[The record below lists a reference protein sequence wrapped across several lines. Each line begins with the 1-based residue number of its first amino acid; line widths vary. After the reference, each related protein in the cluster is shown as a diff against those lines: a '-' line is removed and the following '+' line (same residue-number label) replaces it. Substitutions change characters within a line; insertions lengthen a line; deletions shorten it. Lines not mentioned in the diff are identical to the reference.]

1 MLNEDNKLPVEESNS
16 TPPISE
22 IQEDIQKE
30 LKQKTSVSKDKTV
43 NESESETAKSDLVS
57 PVSEMQESTQEE
69 LNQKTPSSTG
79 KAVNEIESETA
90 KSDSAPQVS
99 EIQEDTQ
106 KELKP
111 KTSAPKDKAV
121 DKINS
126 ETAKSNSAPSVS
138 EIKKDTKEN
147 ELKQEKTPSASKAVD
162 EMDSEIA
169 EKSENTDLTNIEMPN
184 YADFTLED
192 LVTELSKLVKENSV
206 QSITN
211 NVNAIKQ
218 AFHIKYGEILKIEK
232 DKYLATGG
240 DVVDF
245 QYSNPTKSTYNSI
258 LYDFKIKR
266 NEFYAN
272 KDKQLNDNLQAKLGL
287 IEELKHL
294 IDNAEGPTMYRMFK
308 DIQMRWVKIGLIP
321 RVKYND
327 TWRTYQHHVE
337 RFYDL
342 LHLSNDL
349 RDLDFKHN
357 LEEKLKLVTRAEEL
371 AESDDINAAF
381 KELQVL
387 HKLWK
392 EDIGPIASD
401 QREEVWNRFSEAT
414 RKVHDKRHDFFKDL
428 KSKYEG
434 NVDKKLAVIAEI
446 EALDT
451 SKNSTRVDWQKSIKE
466 LEILR
471 NKFSAIKQVPREK
484 SDFIWTK
491 YKEATRKF
499 NVEKN
504 NYFKLVKHEHLENL
518 NKKKLLIEQAVAIK
532 DSEDWDTATGIMK
545 KIQADW
551 KKVGHVPQKYS
562 DKLWKEF
569 KDACNH
575 YFDRYHQ
582 QQDAGSKLELDVF
595 NKKKELLTE
604 IKLAVENN
612 TEITIDTLKD
622 YVKDWR
628 EMGRVPHEMKHV
640 EVKFNKLLDKI
651 VEGNEIE
658 RQDVEMIKFEN
669 LVNSYLEQKNYRKL
683 DSEQLFVR
691 RKMDE
696 TFKEI
701 QQLEN
706 NIGFISNVSEDNP
719 LVQNVR
725 NQINVYKEKL
735 DIWKSK
741 LDYLRQ
747 LDY

>member
-1 MLNEDNKLPVEESNS
+1 MLDQDNKLPVEESNS
-16 TPPISE
+16 T
-22 IQEDIQKE
+22 
-30 LKQKTSVSKDKTV
+30 L
-43 NESESETAKSDLVS
+43 
-57 PVSEMQESTQEE
+57 
-69 LNQKTPSSTG
+69 
-79 KAVNEIESETA
+79 
-90 KSDSAPQVS
+90 QVS
-99 EIQEDTQ
+99 EIQEDTKKKIKQ
-106 KELKP
+106 K
-111 KTSAPKDKAV
+111 
-121 DKINS
+121 
-126 ETAKSNSAPSVS
+126 
-138 EIKKDTKEN
+138 KK
-147 ELKQEKTPSASKAVD
+147 PSASKIVD

-169 EKSENTDLTNIEMPN
+169 ESNLTSQASEIQEDTQIELEQKDKTSTSKAVDEMDSKIAESSENIEPKN
-184 YADFTLED
+184 VEILDYANFSLED
-192 LVTELSKLVKENSV
+192 LVSELSKLVKENQV

-218 AFHIKYGEILKIEK
+218 AFHIKYGEVLKVEK
-232 DKYLATGG
+232 EKFLELGG
-240 DVVDF
+240 EIVDF
-245 QYSNPTKSTYNSI
+245 QHSSPIKSTYNSI

-266 NEFYAN
+266 NEFYASQE
-272 KDKQLNDNLQAKLGL
+272 KQLNDNLQAKLGL

-294 IDNAEGPTMYRMFK
+294 IDNAEGATMYKMFK
-308 DIQMRWVKIGLIP
+308 DIQNRWVKIGLIP

-357 LEEKLKLVTRAEEL
+357 LEEKLKLVARAEEL
-371 AESDDINAAF
+371 AELDDINTAF
-381 KELQVL
+381 KELQIL

-392 EDIGPIASD
+392 EDVGPIASD
-401 QREEVWNRFSEAT
+401 QRDKVWGRFSEAT

-434 NVDKKLAVIAEI
+434 NVEKKLAVIAEI
-446 EALDT
+446 KAIDT
-451 SKNSTRVDWQKSIKE
+451 SKNLLRIDWQKSIKE
-466 LEILR
+466 LEVLR
-471 NKFSAIKQVPREK
+471 NKFSEIKQVPREK
-484 SDFIWTK
+484 SDLIWAK

-504 NYFKLVKHEHLENL
+504 NYFKLVKRDHLENL
-518 NKKKLLIEQAVAIK
+518 NKKKSLIEQAVAIK
-532 DSEDWDTATGIMK
+532 DSEDWDTDTEVMK

-551 KKVGHVPQKYS
+551 KKIGHVPQKYS

-575 YFDRYHQ
+575 YFDRFHQ

-604 IKLAVENN
+604 IKEAIDNK
-612 TEITIDTLKD
+612 TEITLNTLEG
-622 YVKDWR
+622 YVKKWR
-628 EMGRVPHEMKHV
+628 ELGRVPHEMKHI

-651 VEGNEIE
+651 VEENTIDK
-658 RQDVEMIKFEN
+658 QDIEMIKFEN
-669 LVNSYLEQKNYRKL
+669 LVNSYIEQKNYRKL

-706 NIGFISNVSEDNP
+706 NIGFISNVSDDNP

-735 DIWKSK
+735 EIWKSK

>member
-1 MLNEDNKLPVEESNS
+1 MLNEDNKLSVEDSIS
-16 TPPISE
+16 TPQISD
-22 IQEDIQKE
+22 IQEDTQKE
-30 LKQKTSVSKDKTV
+30 LNEEKT
-43 NESESETAKSDLVS
+43 EPAI
-57 PVSEMQESTQEE
+57 
-69 LNQKTPSSTG
+69 
-79 KAVNEIESETA
+79 KAVDEIDSVIPESIL
-90 KSDSAPQVS
+90 SQQVS

-111 KTSAPKDKAV
+111 KRKSAVNKVIA
-121 DKINS
+121 
-126 ETAKSNSAPSVS
+126 ETES
-138 EIKKDTKEN
+138 EIPDGDSTPKATEILEDTQK
-147 ELKQEKTPSASKAVD
+147 ELKKKKNPSANKAVD
-162 EMDSEIA
+162 EMDSKIA
-169 EKSENTDLTNIEMPN
+169 ESSENITLAAIEMMD
-184 YADFTLED
+184 YAELSLED
-192 LVTELSKLVKENSV
+192 LVAELSKLVKENQV
-206 QSITN
+206 QNITT

-218 AFHIKYGEILKIEK
+218 AFHLKYGELLKVEK
-232 DKYLATGG
+232 DKFLELGG

-245 QYSNPTKSTYNSI
+245 QFSNETKSTYNSI

-266 NEFYAN
+266 NEYYASQE
-272 KDKQLNDNLQAKLGL
+272 KQLNDNLEAKLGL
-287 IEELKHL
+287 IDELKHL
-294 IDNAEGPTMYRMFK
+294 IDNAEGATMYKMFK
-308 DIQMRWVKIGLIP
+308 DIQTRWGKIGLIP

-371 AESDDINAAF
+371 AETDDINTAF

-401 QREEVWNRFSEAT
+401 QRDEVWDRFSEAT

-434 NVDKKLAVIAEI
+434 NVEKKLNVIAEI

-451 SKNSTRVDWQKSIKE
+451 SKNLTRIDWQNSIKE
-466 LEILR
+466 LEALR
-471 NKFSAIKQVPREK
+471 NKFSDIKQVPKEK
-484 SDFIWTK
+484 SDFIWAK

-504 NYFKLVKHEHLENL
+504 NYFKIVKHDHLENL
-518 NKKKLLIEQAVAIK
+518 NKKKSLIEQAVAIK
-532 DSEDWDTATGIMK
+532 DSEDWDAATPIMK
-545 KIQADW
+545 KIQTDW

-562 DKLWKEF
+562 DVLWKEF

-575 YFDRYHQ
+575 YFDRFHK
-582 QQDAGSKLELDVF
+582 QQDIGSKLELDVF
-595 NKKKELLTE
+595 NKKKELLSE
-604 IKLAVENN
+604 IKETIDNK
-612 TEITIDTLKD
+612 TQITIDTLKE
-622 YVKDWR
+622 YVKNWR

-651 VEGNEIE
+651 VEENSIDK
-658 RQDVEMIKFEN
+658 QAIEMIKFEN
-669 LVNSYLEQKNYRKL
+669 LVGSYVEQKNYRKL

-691 RKMDE
+691 RKIDE
-696 TFKEI
+696 TFKEV

-706 NIGFISNVSEDNP
+706 NVGFISNVSDDNP
-719 LVQNVR
+719 LVKNVM
-725 NQINVYKEKL
+725 NQINGYKEKL
-735 DIWKSK
+735 EVWKTK
-741 LDYLRQ
+741 LEYLRQ
-747 LDY
+747 LNY

>member
-1 MLNEDNKLPVEESNS
+1 MLNQDNKLPVEENNS
-16 TPPISE
+16 T
-22 IQEDIQKE
+22 
-30 LKQKTSVSKDKTV
+30 
-43 NESESETAKSDLVS
+43 
-57 PVSEMQESTQEE
+57 
-69 LNQKTPSSTG
+69 
-79 KAVNEIESETA
+79 
-90 KSDSAPQVS
+90 PQVS
-99 EIQEDTQ
+99 EIQEEIQ
-106 KELKP
+106 KEIKP
-111 KTSAPKDKAV
+111 KKKTSTSNIVDEIDSEIVEKKSTPQVFEIQEDLQEEIKPKKKTSASNIV
-121 DKINS
+121 DEID
-126 ETAKSNSAPSVS
+126 S
-138 EIKKDTKEN
+138 EIVEKKSTPQASEI
-147 ELKQEKTPSASKAVD
+147 QEEIQEEIKPKKKKTASKAVD

-169 EKSENTDLTNIEMPN
+169 ETSEEIEHSTIEMLD
-184 YADFTLED
+184 YANFTLED
-192 LVTELSKLVKENSV
+192 LVSELGKLVKENAV
-206 QSITN
+206 HNITN

-218 AFHIKYGEILKIEK
+218 AFHIKYGEVLKVEK
-232 DKYLATGG
+232 EKFLELGG
-240 DVVDF
+240 NIVDF
-245 QYSNPTKSTYNSI
+245 KYSSPIKSTYNSI

-266 NEFYAN
+266 NEFYASQ
-272 KDKQLNDNLQAKLGL
+272 DKQLNDNLQAKLSL

-294 IDNAEGPTMYRMFK
+294 IDNAEGATMYKMFK
-308 DIQMRWVKIGLIP
+308 DIQARWVKIGLIP

-371 AESDDINAAF
+371 TESDDVNTAF

-401 QREEVWNRFSEAT
+401 QREEIWDRFSEAT

-434 NVDKKLAVIAEI
+434 NVEKKLAIITEI

-451 SKNSTRVDWQKSIKE
+451 SKNSTRSDWQKSIKE
-466 LEILR
+466 LELLR
-471 NKFSAIKQVPREK
+471 NKFSEIKQVPREK
-484 SDFIWTK
+484 SDFIWAK

-504 NYFKLVKHEHLENL
+504 NYFKLVKREHLDNL
-518 NKKKLLIEQAVAIK
+518 NKKKSLIEKAIAIK
-532 DSEDWDTATGIMK
+532 DSEDWDITTEVMK

-551 KKVGHVPQKYS
+551 KKIGHVPQKYS

-575 YFDRYHQ
+575 YFDRFHQ

-595 NKKKELLTE
+595 SKKKELLTE
-604 IKLAVENN
+604 IKKVIEDK
-612 TEITIDTLKD
+612 TEITIDMFNE
-622 YVKDWR
+622 YVKNWR
-628 EMGRVPHEMKHV
+628 NLGRVPHEMKHI

-651 VEGNEIE
+651 VEENTIDK
-658 RQDVEMIKFEN
+658 QDVEMIKFEN
-669 LVNSYLEQKNYRKL
+669 LVNSYIEQKNYRKL
-683 DSEQLFVR
+683 DSEQLFIR
-691 RKMDE
+691 RKIDE
-696 TFKEI
+696 TSKEI

-725 NQINVYKEKL
+725 NHINVYKEKL
-735 DIWKSK
+735 EIWKSK
-741 LDYLRQ
+741 LDFLRQ

>member
-1 MLNEDNKLPVEESNS
+1 MLDDDNKLPVDEITSTSHVSEIQEIIKNELKTEESNS
-16 TPPISE
+16 TVDEIENTIPESASTLQSSDNQEE
-22 IQEDIQKE
+22 IQNETNT
-30 LKQKTSVSKDKTV
+30 LKSTSPNKVV
-43 NESESETAKSDLVS
+43 E
-57 PVSEMQESTQEE
+57 
-69 LNQKTPSSTG
+69 
-79 KAVNEIESETA
+79 EIESEVA
-90 KSDSAPQVS
+90 EINLAQKIS
-99 EIQEDTQ
+99 ET
-106 KELKP
+106 KEV
-111 KTSAPKDKAV
+111 APK
-121 DKINS
+121 KIKS
-126 ETAKSNSAPSVS
+126 KKTA
-138 EIKKDTKEN
+138 
-147 ELKQEKTPSASKAVD
+147 SASSVAVD
-162 EMDSEIA
+162 EMDSKIA
-169 EKSENTDLTNIEMPN
+169 ESSENVDHKTIELLD
-184 YADFTLED
+184 YADFNLED
-192 LVTELSKLVKENSV
+192 LVTELSRLVKENQV

-232 DKYLATGG
+232 DKFLELGG

-245 QYSNPTKSTYNSI
+245 QYSSPIKSAYNSI

-266 NEFYAN
+266 NEFYASQE
-272 KDKQLNDNLQAKLGL
+272 KQLNDNLQAKLGL

-294 IDNAEGPTMYRMFK
+294 IDNAEGATMYKMFK
-308 DIQMRWVKIGLIP
+308 DIQNRWVKIGLIP
-321 RVKYND
+321 RIKYND

-357 LEEKLKLVTRAEEL
+357 LEEKLKLVTKAEEL
-371 AESDDINAAF
+371 AESADVNAAF

-392 EDIGPIASD
+392 EDVGPIANE
-401 QREEVWNRFSEAT
+401 QRDEIWDRFSEAT

-434 NVDKKLAVIAEI
+434 NVEKKLAVIAEI
-446 EALDT
+446 EAIDT
-451 SKNSTRVDWQKSIKE
+451 SKNATRVDWQKSIKE
-466 LEILR
+466 IEVLR
-471 NKFSAIKQVPREK
+471 NKFSEIKQVPREK
-484 SDFIWTK
+484 SDLIWDK

-504 NYFKLVKHEHLENL
+504 NFFKVVKHDHLENL
-518 NKKKLLIEQAVAIK
+518 NKKKSLIDQAVAIK
-532 DSEDWDTATGIMK
+532 DSEDWDSATEILK
-545 KIQADW
+545 KIQLEW
-551 KKVGHVPQKYS
+551 KKIGHVPQKYS

-575 YFDRYHQ
+575 YFDRFHQ
-582 QQDAGSKLELDVF
+582 QQDKGSKLELDVF

-604 IKLAVENN
+604 IKEVIENK
-612 TEITIDTLKD
+612 TEITIDILKD
-622 YVKDWR
+622 YVKKWR
-628 EMGRVPHEMKHV
+628 EMGRVPQEMKHI

-651 VEGNEIE
+651 VEENLIDK
-658 RQDVEMIKFEN
+658 QSIEMIKFEN
-669 LVNSYLEQKNYRKL
+669 LVNSYIEQKNYRKL

-691 RKMDE
+691 RKMEE

-706 NIGFISNVSEDNP
+706 NIGFISNVSDDNP
-719 LVQNVR
+719 LVINVR

-735 DIWKSK
+735 DVWKSK
-741 LDYLRQ
+741 LDFLRQ

>member
-1 MLNEDNKLPVEESNS
+1 MLDQDNKLPVEESNT
-16 TPPISE
+16 TPQDSE
-22 IQEDIQKE
+22 IQEEAQKELSQEKEISVSKPVDEVNVEIAESDAASQVSEIKESTQEELKPKKKTSASKPVDEVNIEITESNATPQVSEIKEDIQKE
-30 LKQKTSVSKDKTV
+30 LKPEKIKT
-43 NESESETAKSDLVS
+43 
-57 PVSEMQESTQEE
+57 
-69 LNQKTPSSTG
+69 
-79 KAVNEIESETA
+79 
-90 KSDSAPQVS
+90 
-99 EIQEDTQ
+99 
-106 KELKP
+106 
-111 KTSAPKDKAV
+111 
-121 DKINS
+121 
-126 ETAKSNSAPSVS
+126 
-138 EIKKDTKEN
+138 
-147 ELKQEKTPSASKAVD
+147 ASKAVD

-169 EKSENTDLTNIEMPN
+169 ETSENIKHSTIEMLD
-184 YADFTLED
+184 YADFSLED
-192 LVTELSKLVKENSV
+192 LVTELSKLVKENAV

-218 AFHIKYGEILKIEK
+218 AFHVKYGEVLKVEK
-232 DKYLATGG
+232 EKFVELGG
-240 DVVDF
+240 DIVDF
-245 QYSNPTKSTYNSI
+245 QHNSPLKSTYNSI

-266 NEFYAN
+266 NEFYASQE
-272 KDKQLNDNLQAKLGL
+272 KQLNDNLQAKLGL

-294 IDNAEGPTMYRMFK
+294 IDNAEGATMYKMFK
-308 DIQMRWVKIGLIP
+308 DIQTRWVKIGLIP

-327 TWRTYQHHVE
+327 TWKTYQHHVE

-357 LEEKLKLVTRAEEL
+357 LEEKLKLVSRAEEL
-371 AESDDINAAF
+371 ADSDDVNAAF

-401 QREEVWNRFSEAT
+401 QRDQVWDRFSEAT

-434 NVDKKLAVIAEI
+434 NVEKKLAVIAEI
-446 EALDT
+446 EAIDT
-451 SKNSTRVDWQKSIKE
+451 SKNLTRNDWQKSIKE
-466 LEILR
+466 MEVLR
-471 NKFSAIKQVPREK
+471 NKFSEIKQVPREK
-484 SDFIWTK
+484 SDFIWAK
-491 YKEATRKF
+491 YKEATRKY

-504 NYFKLVKHEHLENL
+504 NYFKLVKHEHLDNL

-532 DSEDWDTATGIMK
+532 DSEDWDTATDIMK
-545 KIQADW
+545 KIQTDW
-551 KKVGHVPQKYS
+551 KKIGHVPQKYS

-595 NKKKELLTE
+595 NKKKELLAE
-604 IKLAVENN
+604 IKKAIENKK
-612 TEITIDTLKD
+612 EITINVLKE
-622 YVKDWR
+622 YVKKWR
-628 EMGRVPHEMKHV
+628 DLGRVPHEMKHI

-651 VEGNEIE
+651 VEENTIDK
-658 RQDVEMIKFEN
+658 QDVEMIKFEN
-669 LVNSYLEQKNYRKL
+669 LVNSYIEQKNYRKL

-691 RKMDE
+691 RKIDE
-696 TFKEI
+696 TSKEI
-701 QQLEN
+701 LQLEN

-725 NQINVYKEKL
+725 NQINVYIEKL
-735 DIWKSK
+735 EIWKSK

>member
-1 MLNEDNKLPVEESNS
+1 MLNEDNKLPVEESKA
-16 TPPISE
+16 TPQVSESQEEAQKQLSQEKEISVSEPVDEVDSEIAESKATPQVSE
-22 IQEDIQKE
+22 IQDETQKE
-30 LKQKTSVSKDKTV
+30 LKPKKKISASKVVDETD
-43 NESESETAKSDLVS
+43 SEIAE
-57 PVSEMQESTQEE
+57 
-69 LNQKTPSSTG
+69 N
-79 KAVNEIESETA
+79 N
-90 KSDSAPQVS
+90 SAPQVS
-99 EIQEDTQ
+99 EIQEDI
-106 KELKP
+106 KSELKP
-111 KTSAPKDKAV
+111 EKMKT
-121 DKINS
+121 
-126 ETAKSNSAPSVS
+126 
-138 EIKKDTKEN
+138 
-147 ELKQEKTPSASKAVD
+147 ASKAVN

-169 EKSENTDLTNIEMPN
+169 ETSENIKQSTIEMLD
-184 YADFTLED
+184 YTDFSLED
-192 LVTELSKLVKENSV
+192 LVTELSKLVKENAV
-206 QSITN
+206 QSITH

-218 AFHIKYGEILKIEK
+218 AFHIKYGEVLKVEK
-232 DKYLATGG
+232 EKFVELGG
-240 DVVDF
+240 DIVDF
-245 QYSNPTKSTYNSI
+245 QHNSPIKSTYNSI

-266 NEFYAN
+266 NDFYASQE
-272 KDKQLNDNLQAKLGL
+272 KQLNDNLEAKLGL

-294 IDNAEGPTMYRMFK
+294 IDHAEGATMYKMFK
-308 DIQMRWVKIGLIP
+308 EIQTRWVKIGLIP

-371 AESDDINAAF
+371 ADSDDVNAAF

-401 QREEVWNRFSEAT
+401 QREEVWDRFSEAT
-414 RKVHDKRHDFFKDL
+414 RKVHDKRHDFFKEL

-434 NVDKKLAVIAEI
+434 NVEKKLAVIAEI
-446 EALDT
+446 EAIDT
-451 SKNSTRVDWQKSIKE
+451 SKNLTRNDWQKSIKE
-466 LEILR
+466 LEVLR
-471 NKFSAIKQVPREK
+471 NKFSEIKQVPREK
-484 SDFIWTK
+484 SDFIWSK
-491 YKEATRKF
+491 YKEATRKY

-504 NYFKLVKHEHLENL
+504 NYFKLVKHEHLDNL
-518 NKKKLLIEQAVAIK
+518 NKKKSLIEQAVAIK
-532 DSEDWDTATGIMK
+532 DSEDWDTTTDIMK
-545 KIQADW
+545 KIQTDW
-551 KKVGHVPQKYS
+551 KKIGHVPQKYS

-575 YFDRYHQ
+575 YFDRFHQ
-582 QQDAGSKLELDVF
+582 QQDAGSKLELVVF

-604 IKLAVENN
+604 IKKAIEDKK
-612 TEITIDTLKD
+612 EITINTLKE
-622 YVKDWR
+622 YVKKWR
-628 EMGRVPHEMKHV
+628 DLGRVPHEMKHI
-640 EVKFNKLLDKI
+640 EGKFNKLLDKI
-651 VEGNEIE
+651 VEENTLDK
-658 RQDVEMIKFEN
+658 QDVEMIKFEN
-669 LVNSYLEQKNYRKL
+669 LVNSYIEQKNYSKL
-683 DSEQLFVR
+683 DSEQLFVK

-706 NIGFISNVSEDNP
+706 NVGFISNASEDNP

-735 DIWKSK
+735 EIWKTK